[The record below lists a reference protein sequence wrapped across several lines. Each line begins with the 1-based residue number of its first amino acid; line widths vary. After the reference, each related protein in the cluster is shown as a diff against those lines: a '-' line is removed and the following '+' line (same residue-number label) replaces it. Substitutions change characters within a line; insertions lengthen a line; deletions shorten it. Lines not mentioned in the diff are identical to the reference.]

1 MGIKT
6 KKAANGKKKNHAPEP
21 IQLDDVPVTQQSPS
35 YEEIKD
41 RAYEIYLLRGVT
53 DGHDLEDWLQAERD
67 LRGAC
72 GSKASTEWMPR
83 SPDLRMRSGEN

>member
-1 MGIKT
+1 M
-6 KKAANGKKKNHAPEP
+6 
-21 IQLDDVPVTQQSPS
+21 TQQSPS

-83 SPDLRMRSGEN
+83 SPDLRRDRARINTAGHGIGDVHEDSVKRSSGSEWRSA